1 MNFEVVWYPNIKKRK
16 MGEIDNVFLQHCA
29 EVLAATD
36 SPLSGAKIAKI
47 MNAYSI
53 DYGVQIPD
61 SVTISQEPNKR
72 SLLFDYLKCFP
83 GEQQYCIIYSLCDSD
98 IFDNYE
104 KYDSIKQMKETLI
117 ERYGKS
123 NQQPAAN
130 KNVMK
135 QNEVMANLQT
145 IRETHIEK
153 TVENSLRIV
162 KIKSKVFISHSSK
175 DADIIKYFKTHILI
189 AGLGLT
195 DDDIVCTSFE
205 ETGIAVGANI
215 PQYIED
221 NIANA
226 KIVLC
231 MISQNYKRSEICQN
245 EVGAAW
251 ALKKEIIQVVLPDC
265 TFDNVGWLL
274 NLDKAMKIEKAASL
288 DNFQEKMCNILGLPM
303 KSAKQWNP
311 HKEDFLMPLRTLL
324 DGAKEGAKKEQA
336 TVGLNEEKSFDKR
349 QFMCI
354 DKRWTEQEVV
364 AIVENIIRL
373 QKFNDYQADF
383 LDDLE
388 SHNKYEKNH
397 FIDED
402 LQSCFDTLCVSIS
415 KFMLFLS
422 QYCSPSKVSWNVES
436 MAGKS
441 EAEIKEIKSQRFY
454 VWHENHD
461 LPDKLYDERYK
472 IMCTELPQLG
482 NAVISAYKDFRKNI
496 KCKLYL

>member
-1 MNFEVVWYPNIKKRK
+1 MEKIN
-16 MGEIDNVFLQHCA
+16 NVFLQYCA
-29 EVLAATD
+29 EVLAATS
-36 SPLSGAKIAKI
+36 SPLSSAKIAKI
-47 MNAYSI
+47 MNAYSL

-72 SLLFDYLKCFP
+72 SLLFDYLKCFS
-83 GEQQYCIIYSLCDSD
+83 GEQQCRIICSLCDSD

-104 KYDSIKQMKETLI
+104 RNDSIEKVKKTLI
-117 ERYGKS
+117 DRYGTGYR
-123 NQQPAAN
+123 QPAAN
-130 KNVMK
+130 KSAMK
-135 QNEVMANLQT
+135 QNEVMAQLQT
-145 IRETHIEK
+145 IREKHIEE
-153 TVENSLRIV
+153 TVENNHSV
-162 KIKSKVFISHSSK
+162 VNMKSKVFISHSSK
-175 DADIIKYFKTHILI
+175 DVDIIKHFKTHILI

-195 DDDIVCTSFE
+195 DDEIVCTSFE
-205 ETGIAVGANI
+205 ETGITVGANI

-251 ALKKEIIQVVLPDC
+251 ALKKEIIQIILPDC

-274 NLDKAMKIEKAASL
+274 NLDKAIKIEKASSL
-288 DNFQEKMCNILGLPM
+288 DNFQEKMCNSLGLQM

-311 HKEDFLMPLRTLL
+311 YKEDFLSAIRGLL
-324 DGAKEGAKKEQA
+324 DDPKEDAKNERSS
-336 TVGLNEEKSFDKR
+336 VGLNEEKSFDKR

-354 DKRWTEQEVV
+354 DERWTEQEVV
-364 AIVENIIRL
+364 AIVENIIRS

-397 FIDED
+397 FIDET
-402 LQSCFDTLCVSIS
+402 LQSCFNTLCGSIS

-422 QYCSPSKVSWNVES
+422 QYCSPSTVSWNTES
-436 MAGKS
+436 IIGKS
-441 EAEIKEIKSQRFY
+441 EAEINEIKSQRFY

-461 LPDKLYDERYK
+461 LPDKLYEERYK